1 MLLCPSSHKWVLC
14 ICVYS
19 RICWLEFLI
28 SQEPLTSA
36 QLTEVFLFPVLS
48 VSVFIFL
55 FPTWRKCGV
64 CSFCFPA
71 AQSLSIFHS
80 LGSVSLALLLASV
93 IVKYSG
99 SQPSCVSL
107 DLAFLPCQGHAVSPA
122 LTFPKLTF
130 RVVENSSSNF
140 VITCKFFSGTLTS
153 CLWCLWCYCGLFR
166 SLRLTLVNQVLFS
179 QFCCIISKSWVT
191 CFIVFECQLDDISSC
206 IWRLNWLNFL

>member
-1 MLLCPSSHKWVLC
+1 MHCICPKICAIKFGSAQCRCAPVHMC

-36 QLTEVFLFPVLS
+36 QLTEVFLFPLLS

-93 IVKYSG
+93 IVQYSG

-140 VITCKFFSGTLTS
+140 AITCKFF
-153 CLWCLWCYCGLFR
+153 LWNFDFLSLSNLFFCCCGLFR
-166 SLRLTLVNQVLFS
+166 SLRLGLVKQVLLS
-179 QFCCIISKSWVT
+179 QFCCVI
-191 CFIVFECQLDDISSC
+191 E
-206 IWRLNWLNFL
+206 